1 MNNRIALAGVALAF
15 LALPACSQPPQSTI
29 GLVDVPRIT
38 SNWPKFLNYQNQLN
52 ADANAVQQS
61 HASPAEKQR
70 QMAALN
76 ARYLAGQTELT
87 NNVRDA
93 AQQVAGDKHLTF
105 VLTQQY
111 VGYGGI
117 DITADVEK
125 VLQITERATP
135 AP

>member
-1 MNNRIALAGVALAF
+1 
-15 LALPACSQPPQSTI
+15 
-29 GLVDVPRIT
+29 
-38 SNWPKFLNYQNQLN
+38 
-52 ADANAVQQS
+52 VQQS